1 VGGGD
6 LAQLLHQ
13 VEPAGVAAAMVQV
26 DSPTM
31 PAVQRIARDPVQRR
45 QSTPGAEQKYVLNG
59 SAGNVEAVAERFGDR
74 YDVSG
79 F

>member
-1 VGGGD
+1 MGGVD

-13 VEPAGVAAAMVQV
+13 VEPADVAGAMVQV
-26 DSPTM
+26 DSATM

-45 QSTPGAEQKYVLNG
+45 QSTPGAEQKDVLIG
-59 SAGNVEAVAERFGDR
+59 SALNVEAVAERLGDR
-74 YDVSG
+74 HDVSG